1 MDYELPYIIS
11 KFLCIEG
18 FTIYEIIGRD
28 EEELEKNKRR
38 LLLLTRGEKY
48 MEINVNN
55 IVNNS
60 LIDRKIIYYIKS
72 NPKITLNELSLKLN
86 QSRKKLLID

>member
-1 MDYELPYIIS
+1 
-11 KFLCIEG
+11 
-18 FTIYEIIGRD
+18 
-28 EEELEKNKRR
+28 
-38 LLLLTRGEKY
+38 

-60 LIDRKIIYYIKS
+60 LIDRRTIYYTKS